1 MITLSDI
8 TVAYG
13 KNVVYRNFNFSF
25 PKGVNVVLGKS
36 GCGKTTLLNVIAD
49 LVPFD
54 GSCKMQGKIS
64 VVFQQPSLAP
74 TSVWNNVDLVL
85 PNGNNAEK
93 IRRVLQLAQIADK
106 KDQNVQKLSGGEQQR
121 VSLARAFAADTQI
134 LLLDEPFSN
143 LDFGVKVQL
152 RATLNVLLEQ
162 SDKTALL
169 VTHDIDEALA
179 LSDNI
184 FLLEGRPCTL
194 RHVAEIATPR
204 TERSEYASETVALK
218 KQLQQLLL

>member
-1 MITLSDI
+1 MITLTDI

-13 KNVVYRNFNFSF
+13 KNVVYKNFDFSF
-25 PKGVNVVLGKS
+25 EKGVNVVLGKS
-36 GCGKTTLLNVIAD
+36 GCGKTTLLNVIAN
-49 LVPFD
+49 LVPFS
-54 GSCKMQGKIS
+54 GSCKTQGKIS

-85 PNGNNAEK
+85 PRGKNDEK

-106 KDQNVQKLSGGEQQR
+106 KDQNAQKLSGGEQQR

-152 RATLNVLLEQ
+152 RATLNALLAE
-162 SDKTALL
+162 SAKTAVL

-179 LSDNI
+179 LADKI
-184 FLLEGRPCTL
+184 FLLESHPCNL
-194 RHVAEIATPR
+194 RLVAQIATPR
-204 TERSEYASETVALK
+204 AQRSEYDSETVALK